1 MLRFFF
7 VCLSFANSCIL
18 SPHTSLLR
26 FLSSSC
32 ASRFTAIVAFVA
44 FLWLHKFHFQAQ
56 AQAGHA
62 RHARLLSSLSL
73 SLSLSLHLLF
83 SPTNNE
89 FLLWGLTS
97 NWLNFIYFICNARN
111 ISVAVF
117 FLAAT
122 GHQHEGC
129 SGRGGGGRTTR
140 ATVKLERDRKLCGVR
155 KLFTI
160 DRQMQLCQCCH
171 IT

>member
-1 MLRFFF
+1 MLASNWNHTPHFPRLPPCLLSSVFSVLLCASFFFF

-129 SGRGGGGRTTR
+129 RGR
-140 ATVKLERDRKLCGVR
+140 EWRK
-155 KLFTI
+155 
-160 DRQMQLCQCCH
+160 DDASH
-171 IT
+171 S

>member
-1 MLRFFF
+1 MLASNWNYTPHTPSHFPRLPPCVLSTMFSVLLCASFFF

-26 FLSSSC
+26 FLSASC

-44 FLWLHKFHFQAQ
+44 FLWLHKFLFQAQ

-73 SLSLSLHLLF
+73 SSSPSF
-83 SPTNNE
+83 PTNNE

-111 ISVAVF
+111 ISFVVF
-117 FLAAT
+117 SLAAT
-122 GHQHEGC
+122 GHHHEG
-129 SGRGGGGRTTR
+129 
-140 ATVKLERDRKLCGVR
+140 GVR
-155 KLFTI
+155 VGGWGK
-160 DRQMQLCQCCH
+160 DDASH
-171 IT
+171 S

>member
-1 MLRFFF
+1 M
-7 VCLSFANSCIL
+7 CLSFANSCIL

-32 ASRFTAIVAFVA
+32 ASRFTAIAAFVA

-129 SGRGGGGRTTR
+129 SGRGVEEGRR
-140 ATVKLERDRKLCGVR
+140 EPQLSWNVIASCVEWGNYLQL
-155 KLFTI
+155 I
-160 DRQMQLCQCCH
+160 DKCNSVSAV
-171 IT
+171 I